1 MQAAFHPFFI
11 IRYEMAIR
19 LFPPSD
25 RRVARQLFW
34 LGAMLGVQFLA
45 TILQLSL
52 SARILGPEGYGVLA
66 IIIAAT
72 SLVYGFM
79 SMPGSQAIVTFV
91 ARSVAGEAVEEA
103 ARILRFTFVTAL
115 TLALIS
121 YVLLVVL
128 ATTASSWMG
137 LASHHASALLV
148 YGVTGLFSATLQ
160 ESLSVLRLA
169 DRLALAFVV
178 TALGSLTRVV
188 LLLAAWSFQGG
199 LKAIIFSYVAA
210 AIVNGVGMLIAA
222 TGSVRHAG
230 IPGLFKSCSLRV
242 PSDVVK
248 FQLVSFCQTK
258 VGALAGNLD
267 LIMLGTMVN
276 PAQVGLYRAAR
287 QIIDSVRLPARPI
300 SEAIQVEYSR
310 RWYAYDGTS
319 VRSAC
324 RRFTTISV
332 ALAAVTYLGLIGI
345 HEYVIAWILGP
356 EFVDAASVLLI
367 MVPGGFAFM
376 SASALY
382 LLPAATGRAL
392 PSLVSTL
399 LALCA
404 MAISMLVLVPTSGVA
419 GAAWSRTIYFL
430 VLVLVTTFFAVHVIR
445 QSHLRAADSARDD
458 IRLPGRSTT
467 GENICNAQP
476 DSER

>member
-1 MQAAFHPFFI
+1 MMNWLLPA
-11 IRYEMAIR
+11 
-19 LFPPSD
+19 SD

-34 LGAMLGVQFLA
+34 MGAILGVQFLA
-45 TILQLSL
+45 TIVQLSL

-66 IIIAAT
+66 IIIAVT

-91 ARSVAGEAVEEA
+91 ARSVAGGAVEEA
-103 ARILRFTFVTAL
+103 ARILRFTIVTAL

-121 YVLLVVL
+121 YVLLVVA
-128 ATTASSWMG
+128 ATTAYSWMG
-137 LASHHASALLV
+137 LGSHHASAMLV
-148 YGVTGLFSATLQ
+148 YGITGFFSATLQ
-160 ESLSVLRLA
+160 ESLAVLRLA
-169 DRLALAFVV
+169 DRLFVAFVV
-178 TALGSLTRVV
+178 AALGSVTRVV
-188 LLLAAWSFQGG
+188 LLLAAWSFEGG
-199 LKAIIFSYVAA
+199 LMAIILSYVAA
-210 AIVNGVGMLIAA
+210 ATVMGVGMLVAA
-222 TGSVRHAG
+222 AVSARHAG
-230 IPGLFKSCSLRV
+230 IPGFFSSFSLRV
-242 PSDVVK
+242 PSDVVR

-258 VGALAGNLD
+258 VGALAGNVD
-267 LIMLGTMVN
+267 LIMLGRLVN

-310 RWYAYDGTS
+310 QWYAYDGAAL
-319 VRSAC
+319 RRAF
-324 RRFTTISV
+324 RRFSTISV

-345 HEYVIAWILGP
+345 HEYVIVLVLGP
-356 EFVDAASVLLI
+356 EFVDAADVLLI
-367 MVPGGFAFM
+367 MVPGAFSFM
-376 SASALY
+376 SASALF

-399 LALCA
+399 LGLGA

-430 VLVLVTTFFAVHVIR
+430 VLVLVTICFAFQVIR
-445 QSHLRAADSARDD
+445 RSHHRVAGIGQDG
-458 IRLPGRSTT
+458 IRLAEGNTT
-467 GENICNAQP
+467 GENSCNAQP

>member
-1 MQAAFHPFFI
+1 
-11 IRYEMAIR
+11 
-19 LFPPSD
+19 
-25 RRVARQLFW
+25 
-34 LGAMLGVQFLA
+34 MLGVQFLA
-45 TILQLSL
+45 TILQLSI

-66 IIIAAT
+66 IIIAAS

-91 ARSVAGEAVEEA
+91 ARSAAGGAVEEA
-103 ARILRFTFVTAL
+103 ARILRFTIAMAL

-121 YVLLVVL
+121 YVLLVVS
-128 ATTASSWMG
+128 ATTANSWMG
-137 LASHHASALLV
+137 LGSNHVSAMLV
-148 YGVTGLFSATLQ
+148 YGITGFFSATLQ
-160 ESLSVLRLA
+160 ESLAVLRLA
-169 DRLALAFVV
+169 DRLRVAFVI

-199 LKAIIFSYVAA
+199 LMAIILSYVAA

-222 TGSVRHAG
+222 AVSARHAG
-230 IPGLFKSCSLRV
+230 IPGFFSSFSLRV
-242 PSDVVK
+242 PTDVVR

-258 VGALAGNLD
+258 LGALAGNLD
-267 LIMLGTMVN
+267 LIMLGTLVS

-310 RWYAYDGTS
+310 QWYAYNGAS
-319 VRSAC
+319 LRRAF

-345 HEYVIAWILGP
+345 HEYAIVLILGP
-356 EFVDAASVLLI
+356 EFIGAANVLLI
-367 MVPGGFAFM
+367 MVPGAFLFM

-392 PSLVSTL
+392 PSLISTL
-399 LALCA
+399 LALGA
-404 MAISMLVLVPTSGVA
+404 MGISMLVLVPTTGVA

-430 VLVLVTTFFAVHVIR
+430 VLVFVTICFALQVIR
-445 QSHLRAADSARDD
+445 QSHHRVADNERDCN
-458 IRLPGRSTT
+458 RLAKEKYDR
-467 GENICNAQP
+467 GEHL
-476 DSER
+476 